1 MSRLL
6 LTLFRSSRPTQLLV
20 VTMVYALGIVIA
32 LAKGIPYDLTA
43 VLWGF
48 AALIPISTSIHY
60 INEYADYETDGLT
73 KQTPFSGGSGALHQA
88 AVGLVIE
95 VVDEIGEEYDV
106 VGIASEVV
114 AQHVAGLDGHA
125 IPHALGLEQRPGVFH
140 CLGQIEDGSP
150 ERLVP
155 AADGDGVVAMR
166 PSEVEH
172 LGGTIRYRHP
182 PW

>member
-6 LTLFRSSRPTQLLV
+6 LTLFRSSRPAQLLV

-88 AVGLVIE
+88 GL
-95 VVDEIGEEYDV
+95 
-106 VGIASEVV
+106 
-114 AQHVAGLDGHA
+114 
-125 IPHALGLEQRPGVFH
+125 PR
-140 CLGQIEDGSP
+140 
-150 ERLVP
+150 RLVLH
-155 AADGDGVVAMR
+155 AAWSALIIGAVITLSGYAVR
-166 PSEVEH
+166 Q
-172 LGGTIRYRHP
+172 
-182 PW
+182 